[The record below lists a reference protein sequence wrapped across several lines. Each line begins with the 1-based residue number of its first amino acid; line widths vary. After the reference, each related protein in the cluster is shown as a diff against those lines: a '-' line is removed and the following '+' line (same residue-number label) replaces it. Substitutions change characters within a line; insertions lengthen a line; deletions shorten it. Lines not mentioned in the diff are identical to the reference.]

1 MHLTRRL
8 KALESESTTLLHC
21 RKRAMELE
29 DKCFNSCLIFIWKL
43 PMIHIMSY
51 MFFSFLFPSFSEL
64 LESRQYDAAATYAVN
79 SPKGILCNE
88 EALKEISSFK
98 YFDTLINSSTAA
110 GHLPN
115 SAITLE
121 TIKCALSEKQLNL
134 VTHWVKQQRL
144 TFSEVDTIYDY
155 GKVEPSNKSKCLALA
170 QVMYGQS
177 CAHRE
182 VALCLCKQ
190 AQISGAVDYIQ
201 QLEHFSLCK
210 SGSTCMETTVFIYGA
225 TILSFIS
232 ADHKKHGLELLE
244 EMSKKRFIIRL
255 EKQCIGTGYSTDGI
269 ILEDWNKI
277 EVACAEN
284 EHGKLSQKIVSIL
297 TPQDGVFENWPLADE
312 QDARIM
318 ARGFW

>member
-1 MHLTRRL
+1 TGKAGSAEQGPSAECCIIYSNAFDEVIEYVTAYKNILTSIKQEYEVFIARMRL

-29 DKCFNSCLIFIWKL
+29 DN
-43 PMIHIMSY
+43 
-51 MFFSFLFPSFSEL
+51 FSEL

-88 EALKEISSFK
+88 EAL
-98 YFDTLINSSTAA
+98 NTAA

-182 VALCLCKQ
+182 VALCL
-190 AQISGAVDYIQ
+190 
-201 QLEHFSLCK
+201 
-210 SGSTCMETTVFIYGA
+210 
-225 TILSFIS
+225 
-232 ADHKKHGLELLE
+232 
-244 EMSKKRFIIRL
+244 
-255 EKQCIGTGYSTDGI
+255 
-269 ILEDWNKI
+269 
-277 EVACAEN
+277 
-284 EHGKLSQKIVSIL
+284 
-297 TPQDGVFENWPLADE
+297 
-312 QDARIM
+312 
-318 ARGFW
+318 